1 VVLLYETNIK
11 IYINNI
17 IDTMDTKEHLIKT
30 IKDWVKLDNDIR
42 KLKKEEKQRNDEK
55 KNVSK
60 MLMDIMKKN
69 EIDEFDINDGK
80 ICYTKKNIKKPIT
93 KKVLMDVLSKYF
105 KGDTLKASEL
115 NEFII
120 DNREEVIKETISRKI
135 TKEP

>member
-1 VVLLYETNIK
+1 
-11 IYINNI
+11 
-17 IDTMDTKEHLIKT
+17 MDTKEHLIKT
-30 IKDWVKLDNDIR
+30 IKDWVRLDNDIR

-60 MLMDIMKKN
+60 QLMDIMKKN

-120 DNREEVIKETISRKI
+120 DNREEVVKETISRKI

>member
-1 VVLLYETNIK
+1 ME
-11 IYINNI
+11 
-17 IDTMDTKEHLIKT
+17 TKEHLIKT
-30 IKDWVKLDNDIR
+30 IKDWVRLDNDIR

-60 MLMDIMKKN
+60 QLMDIMKKN

-120 DNREEVIKETISRKI
+120 DNREEVVKETISRKI

>member
-1 VVLLYETNIK
+1 ME
-11 IYINNI
+11 
-17 IDTMDTKEHLIKT
+17 TKEHLIKT
-30 IKDWVKLDNDIR
+30 IKDWVRLDNDIR
-42 KLKKEEKQRNDEK
+42 KLKKEEKQRNEEK

-60 MLMDIMKKN
+60 QLMDIMKKN

-120 DNREEVIKETISRKI
+120 DNREEVVKETISRKI